1 VTSCSTVQWGMYQVI
16 AVGSERG
23 FESPPLPLP
32 ERYAPF
38 FRYGGTQEG
47 KLHFHFPADRIENMC
62 VVEG

>member
-1 VTSCSTVQWGMYQVI
+1 MYQVI